1 MLLIMFAGAAPDQL
15 WGEATPIYMF
25 LPVVA
30 DRIRDY
36 NPAIKLI
43 FILRDPVARAFSHY
57 KMQRARQREHLPFAF
72 AAAVEVFRVRLFS
85 RDPDR
90 NKDPIHIHSCL
101 SCGFS
106 AARSSASCADFRA
119 RTCCS

>member
-1 MLLIMFAGAAPDQL
+1 MPLIMFAGAAPDQL

-36 NPAIKLI
+36 NAAIKLI

-90 NKDPIHIHSCL
+90 NKDPIRIHSCL

-106 AARSSASCADFRA
+106 ARQIERFLCRFPG
-119 RTCCS
+119 TCCS